1 MKQHFKDFKFRL
13 LTTNDGAKLL
23 ELINRNRQRLV
34 DYFPVTS
41 SAITNLDSSFKYVDQ
56 YLGMEARKE
65 QFILVLEDKDNLLQ
79 GMILIKNID
88 WRVPKAELAYFID
101 KSLQGKGIMT
111 RALEATVRYGFEE
124 LGMNRLFIITSVDN
138 HSSRKI
144 AEKNGFEAEG
154 LLRKNF
160 RISSGELIDNV
171 YYGKLK

>member
-79 GMILIKNID
+79 GMFLIKNID
-88 WRVPKAELAYFID
+88 
-101 KSLQGKGIMT
+101 
-111 RALEATVRYGFEE
+111 
-124 LGMNRLFIITSVDN
+124 
-138 HSSRKI
+138 
-144 AEKNGFEAEG
+144 
-154 LLRKNF
+154 
-160 RISSGELIDNV
+160 
-171 YYGKLK
+171 